1 MATTTYLTNPV
12 VLIGIVDI
20 TDQCSSATITVGYDS
35 LEATAFGDTGHRFV
49 QGLQSVDVSLT
60 VYASYGAAEMEA
72 TFYALLGAGTSTVVI
87 SDEAGAASAT
97 NPKYTIS
104 NAMMATFTPYT
115 GTVGELS
122 TYDITLTG
130 GTFVRAIA

>member
-1 MATTTYLTNPV
+1 M
-12 VLIGIVDI
+12 LIGIVDI
-20 TDQCSSATITVGYDS
+20 TDQCSSATITVGYDA

-60 VYASYGAAEMEA
+60 VYTSFGAAEMEA
-72 TFYALLGAGTSTVVI
+72 TFFALLGTGTSTVTI
-87 SDEAGAASAT
+87 SATSGAATAT
-97 NPKYTIS
+97 NPKYVIS
-104 NAMMATFTPYT
+104 NAMLATFTPYN

-130 GTFVRAIA
+130 GTFVRTIA